1 MIMVFEK
8 VKAIV
13 AEKLDIDPSL
23 ITMESSFS
31 EMQIDSLYM
40 VEIMLALEDEFGIM
54 IDDAGELLSI
64 ADLVAYVEKKIG

>member
-1 MIMVFEK
+1 MVFEK

>member
-1 MIMVFEK
+1 MVFEK

-64 ADLVAYVEKKIG
+64 ADLVAYIEKKIG